1 MVTRTGDAAFRAPFA
16 HRAAQVWRGLRTS
29 PSAIIG
35 LVLVGIEVI
44 VAVAAPLIA
53 PYSPTAEDGSA
64 VLEGPSLHH
73 LLGTDQFG
81 RDVFSRT
88 LYGGRYALLISLIA
102 TLLAVGLGASIG
114 MIVAYVRGALDEGV
128 LRVVDAILSI
138 PPILVLLVIITTF
151 GAGLPVIVLAV
162 VVSYAPGVL
171 RVVRAASL
179 DVIPRDFVTAA
190 RARGERPLS
199 IVAREVRPN
208 TLDIV
213 LVEFAMR
220 ASWVVLLISAL
231 SFLGFGV
238 NPPTPDWG
246 LMIAENRTIISI
258 APWASV
264 APIVA
269 LSSLVVG
276 LNLAADGLAKALG
289 LDLIRGIGG

>member
-1 MVTRTGDAAFRAPFA
+1 MTTRTGVAEFRVSFA
-16 HRAAQVWRGLRTS
+16 NRATQVWRSLQGS

-35 LVLVGIEVI
+35 FTLVGIEI
-44 VAVAAPLIA
+44 VVAGIAPLIA
-53 PYSPTAEDGSA
+53 PYSPTAEDGLA
-64 VLEGPSLHH
+64 VIQGPSLHH
-73 LLGTDQFG
+73 LFGTDQFG

-88 LYGGRYALLISLIA
+88 LYGGRDALLISLIA
-102 TLLAVGLGASIG
+102 TLVAVGLGASIG
-114 MIVAYVRGALDEGV
+114 MIAAYARGALDEGV
-128 LRVVDAILSI
+128 LRIVDAILSI
-138 PPILVLLVIITTF
+138 PPILILLVIITTF
-151 GAGLPVIVLAV
+151 GAGWPVIVLAV
-162 VVSYAPGVL
+162 VVSYAPGVV
-171 RVVRAASL
+171 RVVRAAAL

-208 TLDIV
+208 TLDVV

-231 SFLGFGV
+231 SFLGFGA

-258 APWASV
+258 APWASI
-264 APIVA
+264 APIIA

-289 LDLIRGIGG
+289 LDLIRGIGR